1 MEAQGMAF
9 TGQKKDPINERE
21 DEIFRVAGDLLLEL
35 GCHDLNI
42 GRIADAMEVSRGT
55 IYANFKS
62 KEELMLAMTIK
73 YLEIRL
79 GLMERAATFQGRPR
93 ERMIAIGEAVELF
106 TRLYPKEMRIIELV
120 RTRGAKER
128 ASFERQF
135 ELKKCEYRAASILLS
150 IIRDAIAIG
159 DLSLPPETSAE
170 MVAFGIL
177 AITMGGFAS
186 VVGGL
191 TLPDIGVGDVFE
203 AVRTNS
209 NLLGDGYGWKPLSTE
224 WDYAAT
230 SCRVRETIFH
240 EGWNTVHTR
249 ALKKA

>member
-1 MEAQGMAF
+1 MAV
-9 TGQKKDPINERE
+9 TGQKNKQINARE

-42 GRIADAMEVSRGT
+42 GRIADAMEMSRGT
-55 IYANFKS
+55 IYASFKS
-62 KEELMLAMTIK
+62 KEELLLAMTVK

-93 ERMIAIGEAVELF
+93 ERMTAIGEAVELF
-106 TRLYPKEMRIIELV
+106 TRLYPREMRIIEIV

-135 ELKKCEYRAASILLS
+135 KLKKCEYRAASILLG
-150 IIRDAIAIG
+150 IIRDAIAVG
-159 DLSLPPETSAE
+159 DLTLPPGTSAE

-177 AITMGGFAS
+177 AITMGGYAS

-191 TLPDIGVGDVFE
+191 TLPDIGVGDVFA
-203 AVRTNS
+203 AVRTNW

-224 WDYAAT
+224 WDYKAT
-230 SCRVRETIFH
+230 SCRVRETVFPD
-240 EGWNTVHTR
+240 GWRSAQMRTGKNG
-249 ALKKA
+249 